1 MKKIKKWLSLALTLT
16 TLLSFFGCD
25 VEKQSSENAGETIIF
40 RDFEDWGPDFQTLQ
54 LMLNFGKVSRNE
66 EAEYVRSGKYSCK
79 IQPLGTRETN
89 NKPMMYWPTIST
101 TFDYDVSDFK
111 NLDYIYVPGIRKAIE
126 DKTEIIK
133 AYTIADGK
141 TTEFELKVGEL
152 TNEERE
158 IILKGCL
165 INYNRI

>member
-79 IQPLGTRETN
+79 IQNCRNLQFKR
-89 NKPMMYWPTIST
+89 TI
-101 TFDYDVSDFK
+101 
-111 NLDYIYVPGIRKAIE
+111 I
-126 DKTEIIK
+126 
-133 AYTIADGK
+133 
-141 TTEFELKVGEL
+141 
-152 TNEERE
+152 
-158 IILKGCL
+158 
-165 INYNRI
+165 